1 MHQRGNKI
9 MEIVWSYE
17 VLESYFK
24 VIDYLLVNWTSKS
37 IEKFENNFDELL
49 ERLSN
54 HKEICPKSKLL
65 NYRKFIIDKNN
76 SLIYQEIND
85 KIFLVTLINNSSSH
99 SY

>member
-1 MHQRGNKI
+1 

-65 NYRKFIIDKNN
+65 NFRKCIIDKNN